1 MAAASAPVLGAIG
14 VLALVIT
21 LHEAG
26 HLVAALSQGIRVE
39 TFSIGLGPKLVS
51 YRSGGEKGFFR
62 GTLSGPSWDVISPP
76 PGLDGGREAR
86 EERGGGGRKAA
97 AVARARGGA
106 KEVEKGVGEWEE
118 GVEVGTRGGGGRL

>member
-1 MAAASAPVLGAIG
+1 MAAATPILGSIG

-39 TFSIGLGPKLVS
+39 TFSIGLGPKLLS
-51 YRSGGEKGFFR
+51 YRSGGEKGFFK

-76 PGLDGGREAR
+76 PELDGGRKAR
-86 EERGGGGRKAA
+86 EG
-97 AVARARGGA
+97 
-106 KEVEKGVGEWEE
+106 KG
-118 GVEVGTRGGGGRL
+118 LSLIHI

>member
-1 MAAASAPVLGAIG
+1 MAAATPILGSIG

-39 TFSIGLGPKLVS
+39 TFSIGLGPKLLS
-51 YRSGGEKGFFR
+51 YRSGGEKGFFK

-76 PGLDGGREAR
+76 PGLDGDREAR
-86 EERGGGGRKAA
+86 EGGEVEGRRQRWRG
-97 AVARARGGA
+97 RGGA
-106 KEVEKGVGEWEE
+106 DRRWCGRRSGSGRTEW
-118 GVEVGTRGGGGRL
+118 R